1 MANRDVYIAKMKL
14 QLDELNANM
23 SRLEANAAEAKED
36 TREKY
41 KEEMAKLRHQ
51 SDLALAKLND
61 LKSTS
66 EDTWESMVT
75 EMEKVRDAFTHS
87 FHYFKSQF

>member
-36 TREKY
+36 AREKY

>member
-14 QLDELNANM
+14 QLAELNANM

-36 TREKY
+36 AREKY

>member
-1 MANRDVYIAKMKL
+1 MANRDIYIAKMKL
-14 QLDELNANM
+14 QLDELNADM
-23 SRLEANAAEAKED
+23 RRLEANAAEAKED
-36 TREKY
+36 AREKY

-75 EMEKVRDAFTHS
+75 EMEKLRDAFTHS

>member
-36 TREKY
+36 AREK
-41 KEEMAKLRHQ
+41 
-51 SDLALAKLND
+51 
-61 LKSTS
+61 
-66 EDTWESMVT
+66 
-75 EMEKVRDAFTHS
+75 
-87 FHYFKSQF
+87 

>member
-14 QLDELNANM
+14 QLDELNTNM
-23 SRLEANAAEAKED
+23 SKLETNAAAAKLEA
-36 TREKY
+36 REKY
-41 KEEMAKLRHQ
+41 KEEMDKLRLQ

-66 EDTWESMVT
+66 EATWESMVT
-75 EMEKVRDAFTHS
+75 EMERVRDAFTHS